1 MEADHQ
7 KKSKFCTLP
16 GGSTVKNLPASA
28 GNPGPILGLG
38 RSPRVGNGNPL
49 QYSCMENPMDRE
61 AWWAKVSG
69 VENSQPELSEHRQAP
84 KQHFR
89 TQIDHWMAPHW
100 WTSVSRNC
108 SALRFSPSRAGH
120 VCLLRMALSL
130 LATTLCF
137 ECPWW

>member
-7 KKSKFCTLP
+7 KKSKFCILP
-16 GGSTVKNLPASA
+16 GGSTVKNLPASE

-69 VENSQPELSEHRQAP
+69 VEKSQPELSEHRQAP

-89 TQIDHWMAPHW
+89 TQIDHWI
-100 WTSVSRNC
+100 TSVSRNC
-108 SALRFSPSRAGH
+108 SALGFSPSRAGH

-130 LATTLCF
+130 LATTLCC